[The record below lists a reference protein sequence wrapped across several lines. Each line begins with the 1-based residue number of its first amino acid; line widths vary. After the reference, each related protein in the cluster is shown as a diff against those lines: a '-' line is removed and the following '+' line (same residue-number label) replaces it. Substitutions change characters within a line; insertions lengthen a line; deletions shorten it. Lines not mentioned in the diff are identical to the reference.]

1 MRVALH
7 PDALV
12 ELRAAALWYDERQP
26 GLGDRFIERLA
37 ELFDR
42 LAMAPAVYSV
52 WPGTT
57 GSPPPIRRAV
67 AEQFPYVVAF
77 EAHADHVLILA
88 VAHGKRRPL
97 YWLAR
102 AGEPGS

>member
-1 MRVALH
+1 MRVELH
-7 PDALV
+7 PDALGD
-12 ELRAAALWYDERQP
+12 LRAAALWYDERQT
-26 GLGDRFIERLA
+26 GLGDRFVEHLA

-42 LAMAPAVYSV
+42 LAMAPAASPV
-52 WPGTT
+52 WPGTA
-57 GSPPPIRRAV
+57 GSPTPIRRAV

-77 EAHADHVLILA
+77 EAHDDHVLILA

-102 AGEPGS
+102 AGEPG

>member
-1 MRVALH
+1 MRVELH

-42 LAMAPAVYSV
+42 LAMGPAVYSV
-52 WPGTT
+52 WPGTA
-57 GSPPPIRRAV
+57 GSPAPIRRAV
-67 AEQFPYVVAF
+67 AEQFPYAVAF
-77 EAHADHVLILA
+77 ETHHDHVLILA

-102 AGEPGS
+102 AGEPG

>member
-1 MRVALH
+1 M
-7 PDALV
+7 
-12 ELRAAALWYDERQP
+12 
-26 GLGDRFIERLA
+26 
-37 ELFDR
+37 
-42 LAMAPAVYSV
+42 
-52 WPGTT
+52 
-57 GSPPPIRRAV
+57 PIRRAV

-77 EAHADHVLILA
+77 EAHDDHVRILA